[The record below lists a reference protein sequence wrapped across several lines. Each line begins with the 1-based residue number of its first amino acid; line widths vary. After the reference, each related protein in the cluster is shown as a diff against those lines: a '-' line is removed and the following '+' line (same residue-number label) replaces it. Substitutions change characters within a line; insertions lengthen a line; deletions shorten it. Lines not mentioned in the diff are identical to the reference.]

1 MTYYIGIVHKDPDS
15 SYGIAFPDLP
25 GCFSAG
31 EDLVELERNAIEA
44 IELYLDGEDVAR
56 FPARDMNEIG
66 KEAADDQGN
75 YTLMAV
81 PFIRSGG
88 KTVRVNIS
96 LDQRTLAAIDDA
108 AERRKLSRSAFL
120 ASAVY
125 KELTGVR

>member
-44 IELYLDGEDVAR
+44 IELYLDDEDVAR